1 MKKFMILL
9 LSLAVLFGFAA
20 CSDGSDSGSQ
30 SLQDLAVVSLA
41 ITAGPDTYFAGETF
55 DINDYTVVA
64 TRANGDTFTVEASD
78 LDVSGVAIPSSGVTS
93 ATTTSTSLGK
103 IKYSGIYT
111 MTSTSAS
118 VDVYAT
124 VYNLDAI
131 DVEVKANQAR
141 YYVGS
146 DTSDIADDYTV
157 TAYALETPATDTA
170 ADALY
175 SRVLA
180 SDEFEVTSSQIESD
194 AFKAAGMATLT
205 FKANAN
211 DSAAA
216 ITDGSNTAS
225 LVVYNDYLV
234 SFDVTTED
242 ATKTSVIGAKTTA
255 TPMDYVVVTYTMA
268 SGKTGD
274 TAATGATAAT
284 AAWAA
289 SITGGTTVFESGKT
303 YEITVTAKTGV
314 DAKDESKTVTLTPV
328 ANTITSFVLTGD
340 AVTSGATQGDELT
353 GTDFTVT
360 ATWLDEDATKPAD
373 VTAAV
378 LQQNLR
384 FNGNASYTVPEDYP
398 ASTELPVVFTLA
410 NYPNATCDTTI
421 STASV

>member
-1 MKKFMILL
+1 MEMKKFMILL

-93 ATTTSTSLGK
+93 ATATSTSLGK

-180 SDEFEVTSSQIESD
+180 SDEFEVASSQIESD

-268 SGKTGD
+268 SG
-274 TAATGATAAT
+274 
-284 AAWAA
+284 
-289 SITGGTTVFESGKT
+289 
-303 YEITVTAKTGV
+303 KTGV